1 MAYNNLENRV
11 TSVEIAQFTNGT
23 GAGQGLSYST
33 ISLTSGVPH
42 VDQLEVERIF
52 DIDFSVNG
60 FNVQDNIST
69 YDLHRIF
76 LLQKS
81 EYTLNETT
89 SKLTNISITPSR
101 AYTIVKAKNA
111 NLPAGTQI
119 TIPSFISGSEKVIVR
134 RKTLSFDPYVSW
146 TAGTRL
152 TSDQLNFQVQ
162 QLLRLNQELIYK
174 LESEYLRVN
183 DISGA
188 SAPAFDVANSLD
200 MGNNKIINLA
210 TPLASTDA
218 ANKGYIDTALAN
230 YVTLAGTQSITGAKT
245 FTSSV
250 ILSSTLAVTGN
261 TTVGGTLSVTGGL
274 GISGS
279 SPLSNTVNIGTD
291 GNGKAYLAAGGTNCI
306 IMDRDAGDPRVT
318 IPNSGSLSVTGSI
331 TATGGVVGNASTATA
346 LQTARTINDVS
357 FDGTS
362 NITVTAI
369 AAANT
374 LTGTALASSVV
385 TSSLTSVGT
394 LNNLTTSG
402 TTTVPNVKIS
412 GTASADVNT
421 LDYYEEGTWTPTLV
435 GSTVSNGTITGRY
448 TRIGNTV
455 TIAFFLTGV
464 TISGTPTAE
473 VSGLPFASG
482 SRCIAPVYHANA
494 FGFGYILAYTTS
506 GSSSI
511 RFSNV
516 QTATAT
522 DVSPT
527 TGSNKG
533 IQFSLTY
540 FI

>member
-52 DIDFSVNG
+52 DLDFSVNG
-60 FNVQDNIST
+60 SNVQDNIST

-89 SKLTNISITPSR
+89 SKLTNISITASR

-119 TIPSFISGSEKVIVR
+119 TIPSFINGSEKVIVR

-218 ANKGYIDTALAN
+218 ANKNYVDTALTGYVALTGAQTVAGN
-230 YVTLAGTQSITGAKT
+230 KTFSSPATFSSAVTLA
-245 FTSSV
+245 
-250 ILSSTLAVTGN
+250 STLAVTGAVTLSSN
-261 TTVGGTLSVTGGL
+261 AGITGTLTVSGATSLQSTLGVTG
-274 GISGS
+274 
-279 SPLSNTVNIGTD
+279 V
-291 GNGKAYLAAGGTNCI
+291 
-306 IMDRDAGDPRVT
+306 
-318 IPNSGSLSVTGSI
+318 I
-331 TATGGVVGNASTATA
+331 TANAGVVGNASTATA
-346 LQTARTINDVS
+346 LQTARTINGVS
-357 FDGTS
+357 FNGTG
-362 NITVTAI
+362 NITV
-369 AAANT
+369 AAAAGT
-374 LTGTALASSVV
+374 LTGNTLASNVV
-385 TSSLTSVGT
+385 SSSLTSVGT

-421 LDYYEEGTWTPTLV
+421 LDYYEEGTFSPKYQYLNNSSVWTDLTA
-435 GSTVSNGTITGRY
+435 TYDIQYGRF

-455 TIAFFLTGV
+455 YCSMRIRTSTATTV
-464 TISGTPTAE
+464 AGTSANYLAIT
-473 VSGLPFASG
+473 GLPFAPNASTQIASALFGFVGGFSTTNPIPTGIYSESG
-482 SRCIAPVYHANA
+482 TRVYLSASSATANA
-494 FGFGYILAYTTS
+494 VPVDVRSITAAANGNQIWTS
-506 GSSSI
+506 
-511 RFSNV
+511 FWYHV
-516 QTATAT
+516 
-522 DVSPT
+522 
-527 TGSNKG
+527 
-533 IQFSLTY
+533 
-540 FI
+540 